1 MLASPG
7 EVVAYSRLLRSE
19 GPSFLAVRTAAL
31 VVTAGSFICAIP
43 VEHVVEAMRPLPTE
57 LLAGSPR
64 FIRGVSVIRGVPVP
78 VVDLSV
84 LLTNADA
91 GDACER
97 LVLLRVGDRF
107 VALAV
112 GRVVGLRH
120 LDHSQ
125 QRELP
130 PLLTAVG
137 ADIVESIGA
146 SDAQLLL
153 VLRMARILP
162 AVLPTTLALGKLEA

>member
-1 MLASPG
+1 
-7 EVVAYSRLLRSE
+7 VVQSSLLRPES
-19 GPSFLAVRTAAL
+19 PSSPAVRTAAL
-31 VVTAGSFICAIP
+31 VVTAGSLVCAIP
-43 VEHVVEAMRPLPTE
+43 VEHVVEAMRPLPVE
-57 LLAGSPR
+57 LLAGAPP
-64 FIRGVSVIRGVPVP
+64 FVRGVSIIRGVPVP
-78 VVDLSV
+78 VVDLNA

-91 GDACER
+91 GGASER
-97 LVLLRVGDRF
+97 LVLLRVADRV

-125 QRELP
+125 QHELP

-137 ADIVESIGA
+137 ADIIESIGA

-153 VLRMARILP
+153 VLRMTRILP
-162 AVLPTTLALGKLEA
+162 EVLSTTLALGKAEA